1 MTTRAPLRHTK
12 PSRRVHLGAH
22 ELAELGRRLE
32 SERLRLASLYL
43 DDVRAERAIAFD
55 EVEDELDRAEK
66 WKTREEVSA
75 LVDTER
81 EQLRLVDEALE
92 RMRDGSYGYCL
103 ESGQPIPLARLRAV
117 PWARYRSE
125 VQERV
130 EERELARRVR
140 AATPA

>member
-1 MTTRAPLRHTK
+1 MPRAPLHPRK
-12 PSRRVHLGAH
+12 PSRRPHLTAV

-32 SERLRLASLYL
+32 SERLRLAALYL
-43 DDVRAERAIAFD
+43 DDVRSERAIAFD

-75 LVDTER
+75 LVETER

-103 ESGQPIPLARLRAV
+103 ESGKPIPLARLRAV

-125 VQERV
+125 VQARI
-130 EERELARRVR
+130 EERELDRR
-140 AATPA
+140 AGEATPA